1 MIVVSDTSPV
11 TSLIHIGRLSLLRD
25 LYGEVLVPEA
35 VQRELSR
42 THPDLP
48 SFLEV
53 RKAQD
58 REAVLRLRSYLDLG
72 EAEAIVVAKE
82 THADL
87 LLIDERLGRQV
98 AAREGVPIS
107 GLVGVLVDAKRQNM
121 VGSVREVVAQLE
133 SLAGFRLSEAVKL
146 EAFFEAGE

>member
-35 VQRELSR
+35 VHRELGR

-53 RKAQD
+53 RQAQD
-58 REAVLRLRSYLDLG
+58 REAVRRLESYLDLG

-107 GLVGVLVDAKRQNM
+107 GLVGVLLDAKRQNLI
-121 VGSVREVVAQLE
+121 GSVREVVAQLE

>member
-1 MIVVSDTSPV
+1 M
-11 TSLIHIGRLSLLRD
+11 
-25 LYGEVLVPEA
+25 E
-35 VQRELSR
+35 
-42 THPDLP
+42 
-48 SFLEV
+48 
-53 RKAQD
+53 
-58 REAVLRLRSYLDLG
+58 SYLDLG

-107 GLVGVLVDAKRQNM
+107 GLVGVLLDAKRQNLI
-121 VGSVREVVAQLE
+121 GSVREAVAQLE